1 MKGGSRLRKNHL
13 SCKPTYKIPLKY
25 VQKYKEDEM
34 FKFVSKSTIIIALL
48 ALVLTACGP
57 AATTQAPVAPATQAQ
72 VAPATQ
78 AQVAPA
84 TQAQVAPT
92 TQAPV
97 PPATTEGGAPAAEA
111 KWCSGTKIV
120 FFPGGTPG
128 GGFETVVYNGA
139 KAAAADTGADV
150 QYLWSDWDPA
160 KMITQFTQAVATKPD
175 GIAIMGHPGDTAFD
189 PPIDDAESKGIIVT
203 SMNTQLPTAQAKY
216 SSGGFG
222 YVGAILYNAG
232 YALGQEAV
240 KRSGVKAGDKAFLWG
255 LLSQAGRGERTKG
268 VKDALEKAGLK
279 VIYQEIDA
287 ATNKSAAAGVP
298 IFTGIM
304 SANPDIKLI
313 VTDHGNLT
321 GTVQTFLE
329 AAGKKPGDV
338 FAAGFD
344 MSGNAITAIRGGW
357 LQLVIDQ
364 QQYLQGYFG
373 VLQIC
378 LTHKYGFSGLQIDTG
393 AGFADKNNVE
403 QLAALVEKQI
413 R

>member
-1 MKGGSRLRKNHL
+1 MLIRVSR
-13 SCKPTYKIPLKY
+13 
-25 VQKYKEDEM
+25 
-34 FKFVSKSTIIIALL
+34 FVAALL
-48 ALVLTACGP
+48 LLSIVLAACAPAPTPTAAVQPTTG
-57 AATTQAPVAPATQAQ
+57 AAPSAAPTEAKTEVAPAAGT
-72 VAPATQ
+72 
-78 AQVAPA
+78 
-84 TQAQVAPT
+84 
-92 TQAPV
+92 
-97 PPATTEGGAPAAEA
+97 G
-111 KWCSGTKIV
+111 WCSGTKIV

-139 KAAAADTGADV
+139 VAAAADTGADV
-150 QYLWSDWDPA
+150 QYVWSDWDPA
-160 KMITQFTQAVATKPD
+160 KMTTQFTQAVATKPD

-189 PPIDDAESKGIIVT
+189 PLIDDAESQGIIVT
-203 SMNTQLPTAQAKY
+203 SMNTQLPEAQAKY
-216 SSGGFG
+216 ASQGFG
-222 YVGAILYNAG
+222 YVGAILYQAG

-255 LLSQAGRGERTKG
+255 LLAQAGRGERTKG
-268 VKDALEKAGLK
+268 VKDALEKAGLT
-279 VIYQEIDA
+279 VIYQEIDD

-304 SANPDIKLI
+304 SANPDIKLM

-329 AAGKKPGDV
+329 AAGKKPGEV
-338 FAAGFD
+338 YAAGFD
-344 MSGNAITAIRGGW
+344 MSGNAVTAIQNGW

-378 LTHKYGFSGLQIDTG
+378 LTKKYGFSGLQIDTG
-393 AGFADKNNVE
+393 AGFADKNNID
-403 QLAALVEKQI
+403 QLAALVTKQI

>member
-1 MKGGSRLRKNHL
+1 
-13 SCKPTYKIPLKY
+13 
-25 VQKYKEDEM
+25 M
-34 FKFVSKSTIIIALL
+34 FKNVSRIVSMIALITL
-48 ALVLTACGP
+48 LLVACAP
-57 AATTQAPVAPATQAQ
+57 ATTTQAPATAAPATA
-72 VAPATQ
+72 APA
-78 AQVAPA
+78 A
-84 TQAQVAPT
+84 TQ
-92 TQAPV
+92 
-97 PPATTEGGAPAAEA
+97 GGAPAAGTN
-111 KWCSGTKIV
+111 WCSNTKIV
-120 FFPGGTPG
+120 FFPGGTAG

-139 KAAAADTGADV
+139 VAAAKDTGANV
-150 QYLWSDWDPA
+150 QYVWSDWDPA
-160 KMITQFTQAVATKPD
+160 KMTTQFTQAVATKPD

-189 PPIDDAESKGIIVT
+189 PLIDDAESQGIIVT

-216 SSGGFG
+216 ASKGFG
-222 YVGAILYNAG
+222 YVGAILYDAG
-232 YALGQEAV
+232 YALGEEAV

-255 LLSQAGRGERTKG
+255 LLAQAGRGERTKG
-268 VKDALEKAGLK
+268 VKDALEKAGLT
-279 VIYQEIDA
+279 VIYQEIDD

-298 IFTGIM
+298 VFTGIF
-304 SANPDIKLI
+304 SSNPDIKLM

-344 MSGNAITAIRGGW
+344 MSGNAITAIKGGW

-378 LTHKYGFSGLQIDTG
+378 LTKNYGFSGLQIDTG
-393 AGFADKNNVE
+393 AGFADKNNVD
-403 QLAALVEKQI
+403 QLDALVKQQI

>member
-1 MKGGSRLRKNHL
+1 MVKNVSRIA
-13 SCKPTYKIPLKY
+13 S
-25 VQKYKEDEM
+25 
-34 FKFVSKSTIIIALL
+34 IIALISL
-48 ALVLTACGP
+48 LLVSCSP
-57 AATTQAPVAPATQAQ
+57 ATTTQAPATSAPAPVTA
-72 VAPATQ
+72 APA
-78 AQVAPA
+78 A
-84 TQAQVAPT
+84 TS
-92 TQAPV
+92 
-97 PPATTEGGAPAAEA
+97 GSAPAAET
-111 KWCSGTKIV
+111 KWCSNTKIV
-120 FFPGGTPG
+120 FFPGGSAG

-139 KAAAADTGADV
+139 LAAAAETGANV

-160 KMITQFTQAVATKPD
+160 KMTTQFTQAVATKPD

-189 PPIDDAESKGIIVT
+189 PLIDDAVSKGIIVT
-203 SMNTQLPTAQAKY
+203 SMNTQLPMAQAKY
-216 SSGGFG
+216 SPKGFG
-222 YVGAILYNAG
+222 YAGAVLYNAG

-255 LLSQAGRGERTKG
+255 LLAQAGRGERTKG

-279 VIYQEIDA
+279 VIYQEIDD
-287 ATNKSAAAGVP
+287 ATNKAPASGVP
-298 IFTGIM
+298 VFTGIF
-304 SANPDIKLI
+304 SANPDIKLM

-329 AAGKKPGDV
+329 AVSKKPGDV

-344 MSGNAITAIRGGW
+344 MSGNAVTAIKGGW

-378 LTHKYGFSGLQIDTG
+378 LAKNYGFAGLQIDTG
-393 AGFADKNNVE
+393 AGFADKNNID
-403 QLAALVEKQI
+403 QLDALVKKQI